1 MKVLKIVGEV
11 GAAPESVSPVNNSGA
26 PIGN

>member
-1 MKVLKIVGEV
+1 MKVIKITGEV
-11 GAAPESVSPVNNSGA
+11 GAAPESVTPVNNSGA